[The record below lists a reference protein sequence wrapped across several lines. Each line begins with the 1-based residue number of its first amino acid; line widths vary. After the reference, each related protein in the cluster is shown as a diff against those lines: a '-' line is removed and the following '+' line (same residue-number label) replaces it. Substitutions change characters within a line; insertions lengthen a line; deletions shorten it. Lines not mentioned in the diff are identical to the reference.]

1 MTTLITPTTASPAPA
16 TDWAPFRALLDTQ
29 RADCVRQRELA
40 MAETATSL
48 PDPVAVNRAATL
60 LRTIEDIDAALER
73 IDAGTYGVCVHCR
86 AAIPAERLEF
96 RPFAAACVSCQQ
108 TR

>member
-1 MTTLITPTTASPAPA
+1 MTTLITPTTASPAPV

-40 MAETATSL
+40 MAETATSV

-73 IDAGTYGVCVHCR
+73 IGAGTYGVCVHCK
-86 AAIPAERLEF
+86 AAIPAERLEL